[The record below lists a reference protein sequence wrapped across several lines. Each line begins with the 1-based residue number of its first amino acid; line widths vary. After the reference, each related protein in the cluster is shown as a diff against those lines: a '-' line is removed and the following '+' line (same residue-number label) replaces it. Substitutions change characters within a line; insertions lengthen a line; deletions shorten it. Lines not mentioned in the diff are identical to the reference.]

1 MIKVKINEVLDKQNK
16 SIYWISENTG
26 MSYSAIYNLI
36 NNKTKDIHFE
46 TLEKIMTALDITD
59 FNKILEIVPDEE
71 E

>member
-36 NNKTKDIHFE
+36 NNKTKAIHFE